1 MTHTSEIERRR
12 IVDNMEE
19 RIGNVSGRSICYF
32 SATENLVEHSG
43 FGLIKKADLKSVM
56 TSLPNPGR

>member
-19 RIGNVSGRSICYF
+19 RIGNVSGHLILWSF
-32 SATENLVEHSG
+32 AENMVEHSG
-43 FGLIKKADLKSVM
+43 FGLTKKADFDSGT
-56 TSLPNPGR
+56 TSPPI

>member
-19 RIGNVSGRSICYF
+19 RIGNVSGC
-32 SATENLVEHSG
+32 
-43 FGLIKKADLKSVM
+43 LIL
-56 TSLPNPGR
+56 

>member
-19 RIGNVSGRSICYF
+19 RIGNVSGRSICHS

-43 FGLIKKADLKSVM
+43 FELTKKADFDSGM
-56 TSLPNPGR
+56 TSLPI